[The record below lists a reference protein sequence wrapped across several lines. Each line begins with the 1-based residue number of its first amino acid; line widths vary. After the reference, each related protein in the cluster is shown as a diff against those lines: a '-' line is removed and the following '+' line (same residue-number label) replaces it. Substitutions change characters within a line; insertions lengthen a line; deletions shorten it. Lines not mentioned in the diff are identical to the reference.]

1 MIKVISGVLICTL
14 SLAPGIT
21 YAKERA
27 QKVIHKCTKKDNSV
41 NTLACNVYMEARSET
56 VNGQMAVAFVTMN
69 RIKNE
74 KFPTTMKGVVYQS
87 SQFSWTLFRNGYL
100 IREKDAWEVAVNIS
114 KFVHK
119 IKDNEILYKKL
130 DPTYGSLYYHTK
142 KVKPVWRKLLKRT
155 VTIENHIFYKDK
167 EEKKK

>member
-1 MIKVISGVLICTL
+1 MRNIVLGVLVCTL
-14 SLAPGIT
+14 SLAPGVT

-27 QKVIHKCTKKDNSV
+27 QKVIHKCSKKDNSV
-41 NTLACNVYMEARSET
+41 KSLACNVYMEARGET

-69 RIKNE
+69 RMKHD

-87 SQFSWTLFRNGYL
+87 SQFSWTLVKSDYR
-100 IREKDAWEVAVNIS
+100 ITDKDSWEAAINIS

-119 IKDNEILYKKL
+119 IKDNELLYKRL

-155 VTIENHIFYKDK
+155 VTIENHVFYKDK

>member
-1 MIKVISGVLICTL
+1 MKKLVLCGLICTL
-14 SLAPGIT
+14 SLAPGVT

-41 NTLACNVYMEARSET
+41 NALACNVYMEARGET

-69 RIKNE
+69 RMKHD
-74 KFPTTMKGVVYQS
+74 KFPTTMKGVVYQA
-87 SQFSWTLFRNGYL
+87 SQFSWTLTKSSYN
-100 IREKDAWEVAVNIS
+100 ITDKDSWEGALSIS

-119 IKDNEILYKKL
+119 LKNNEILYKRF